1 MATCISEVWRD
12 MLSDDIPNSN
22 SKNNFTNLFD
32 AIISVITSKEFQ
44 NLKMKIARRVVMEFL
59 PSCFN

>member
-1 MATCISEVWRD
+1 MTCFE
-12 MLSDDIPNSN
+12 LSVDIPNSN

-32 AIISVITSKEFQ
+32 AIISAITSKEFQ
-44 NLKMKIARRVVMEFL
+44 NLKMKITRRVVMEYF